1 MCRLKWVNTTA
12 SLNTLGQ
19 QSARSRPSGTTES
32 RAAVGGTS
40 LNSIVLKRSNPTVT
54 LETSYPS
61 VLSDLAGFLRSSTN
75 LEYTIHLM

>member
-19 QSARSRPSGTTES
+19 QSARSCPSGTTES
-32 RAAVGGTS
+32 VGGTS
-40 LNSIVLKRSNPTVT
+40 LNSIVLKGSNPTAT

-61 VLSDLAGFLRSSTN
+61 VLSDLAGFLRCSTN